1 MVNRYLEKFIE
12 EQMKK
17 NKNLNKDKLK
27 EEAKNIADS
36 NVKWFIIK
44 DKLVSKSEVSISKQD
59 IDNEIKKIM
68 DESNEDKKKIV
79 DFFQNHQNRESL
91 SSNLLNEKLFK
102 YISSFAVIKDTEK
115 STAELRKQK

>member
-1 MVNRYLEKFIE
+1 MRE
-12 EQMKK
+12 ET
-17 NKNLNKDKLK
+17 
-27 EEAKNIADS
+27 KNIADF

-59 IDNEIKKIM
+59 VDNEIKKIM

-79 DFFQNHQNRESL
+79 DFFQNQNNRESL

-115 STAELRKQK
+115 STAELRKQN